1 MNTIFDYKVA
11 NLESCKTAKKQNL
24 TISTSILFSLFS
36 FLSFSQV
43 KDTTQVNKLD
53 EVLVSA
59 VRVTSET
66 PVSFS
71 NLDKKEIKFRNL
83 GQDIPILMNY
93 LPSVVTTSDAGNGVG
108 YTGIRVRGSD
118 ATRVNVTIN
127 GIPYN
132 DSESHGTYWVN
143 MPDFASSLE
152 SVQLQRGVGTSTNG
166 SGAFG
171 ASLNMLTDS
180 YAKES
185 NGEVSNSFGS
195 FNTRKHTVKFSTG
208 LMDDHFE
215 LAGRLSALKS
225 DGYIDRA
232 SSDLKSYF
240 LQGTYVGKT
249 TLIKALVFGG
259 NEKTYQSWNGIDAE
273 TVISDRTFNSAG
285 IFTDESGKIRFYNNE
300 TDNYQQDHSQ
310 LHWNERISEN
320 WSTNLAFHYT
330 KGKGYYENYKED
342 ADMADYGL
350 LPVGSVT
357 TTDLVRQ
364 KWLDNDFYGTTFS
377 TNYKNE
383 KLDVILGGGYNK
395 YEGSHFG
402 KVIWARFASQSE
414 LGDRYYDDAATKTDG
429 NVFAKANYQIVEKLS
444 LYGDLQVRNV
454 HYKANSPETGL
465 VNDNFNFFN
474 PKAGLNFEIND
485 NNQLYA
491 SYARANRE
499 PNRTDYE
506 NGSPRPEKLNDFE
519 LGLRH
524 NTAKVKL
531 NANAYYMAYVD
542 QLILTGALDDVG
554 APVRKN
560 SGDSYRLG
568 LELDATIA
576 VLDNLI
582 IRPNIT
588 ISTNKNKDFRF
599 ERDGVLTALGN
610 TNIAY
615 SPNFIAGNI
624 LTFLPLSNFQ
634 VSLLSKIVGEQY
646 MGNIDS
652 EGSKLNSYFVND
664 LNISY
669 EFKPKSVFKSILLTG
684 LVNNIFDYKYIS
696 NGYFYTYDDNW
707 SDPNQITTIEGA
719 GYYPQA
725 GINFLVGLTLK
736 F

>member
-1 MNTIFDYKVA
+1 MNTNISYKVTK
-11 NLESCKTAKKQNL
+11 LPSCKVVQKQKL
-24 TISTSILFSLFS
+24 TISTSIIFSLFS
-36 FLSFSQV
+36 FFAFSQV

-59 VRVTSET
+59 VRVTAET

-185 NGEVSNSFGS
+185 NGEISNSFGS

-273 TVISDRTFNSAG
+273 TVASDRTFNSAG
-285 IFTDESGKIRFYNNE
+285 IFTDESGNTRFYNNE

-320 WSTNLAFHYT
+320 WNTNLAFHYT

-377 TNYKNE
+377 ANYKSE

-402 KVIWARFASQSE
+402 KVTWARFASQSE
-414 LGDRYYDDAATKTDG
+414 LGDRYYDDVATKTDG
-429 NVFAKANYQIVEKLS
+429 NVFAKANYQILDKLS

-474 PKAGLNFEIND
+474 PKAGL
-485 NNQLYA
+485 
-491 SYARANRE
+491 
-499 PNRTDYE
+499 
-506 NGSPRPEKLNDFE
+506 
-519 LGLRH
+519 
-524 NTAKVKL
+524 
-531 NANAYYMAYVD
+531 M
-542 QLILTGALDDVG
+542 
-554 APVRKN
+554 
-560 SGDSYRLG
+560 
-568 LELDATIA
+568 
-576 VLDNLI
+576 
-582 IRPNIT
+582 IT
-588 ISTNKNKDFRF
+588 ISCMLRMQERTVNLTELIMKMEVQNLKN
-599 ERDGVLTALGN
+599 
-610 TNIAY
+610 
-615 SPNFIAGNI
+615 
-624 LTFLPLSNFQ
+624 
-634 VSLLSKIVGEQY
+634 
-646 MGNIDS
+646 
-652 EGSKLNSYFVND
+652 
-664 LNISY
+664 
-669 EFKPKSVFKSILLTG
+669 
-684 LVNNIFDYKYIS
+684 
-696 NGYFYTYDDNW
+696 
-707 SDPNQITTIEGA
+707 
-719 GYYPQA
+719 
-725 GINFLVGLTLK
+725 
-736 F
+736 